1 MNRIGATCVSNDM
14 RIDSP
19 ARSRFAR
26 LAVVFAVIAAL
37 TLLAACGSSGGSSSS
52 GDITMKN
59 LQFTVAGP
67 VKAGATVTA
76 KNNDSV
82 QHTVTS
88 LDGTSFDV
96 TVDPGKTVTF
106 TAPSKAGNYAFHC
119 KIHSQMHGSLT
130 VQ

>member
-1 MNRIGATCVSNDM
+1 M
-14 RIDSP
+14 RNDSP
-19 ARSRFAR
+19 ARPRLARFA
-26 LAVVFAVIAAL
+26 V
-37 TLLAACGSSGGSSSS
+37 LLAAVLALALFAACSSSGGSSSS

-59 LQFTVAGP
+59 LQFSVAGP

-76 KNNDSV
+76 KNNDDV

-88 LDGTSFDV
+88 DDNTSFDV

-106 TAPSKAGNYAFHC
+106 TAPSKAGNYKFHC
-119 KIHSQMHGSLT
+119 RIHSQMHGTLT